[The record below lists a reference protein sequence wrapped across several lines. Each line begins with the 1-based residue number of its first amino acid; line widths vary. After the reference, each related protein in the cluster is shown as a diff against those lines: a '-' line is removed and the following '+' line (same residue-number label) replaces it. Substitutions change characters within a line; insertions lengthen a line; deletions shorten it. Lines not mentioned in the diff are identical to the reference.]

1 MSGAIIMKNQW
12 RLVAG
17 IILIIIIVLFA
28 VFNVDT
34 VPVNFGFAVVDGP
47 LIIVILVSLLMGSL
61 ITLLVATGSAT
72 KKNKEFKQMRAEID
86 TKGKEI
92 QKAVDAT
99 KAGYEQQL
107 ADLRAEL
114 TQKDSKINSLEEELI
129 KSSQWAT
136 RISRA
141 KFDKNRAGN
150 SFGSHFKLKRQD

>member
-1 MSGAIIMKNQW
+1 MIIRVGNIKMSGAIVMKNQW

-28 VFNVDT
+28 VFNVDS

-72 KKNKEFKQMRAEID
+72 KKNKEFKQMRAEIN

-92 QKAVDAT
+92 QNAVDAT
-99 KAGYEQQL
+99 KVGYEQQI
-107 ADLRAEL
+107 ADLRTEL
-114 TQKDSKINSLEEELI
+114 TQKDNKINSLEEELI
-129 KSSQWAT
+129 KKFTGGSPDQPSSV
-136 RISRA
+136 
-141 KFDKNRAGN
+141 
-150 SFGSHFKLKRQD
+150 

>member
-28 VFNVDT
+28 VFNVDS
-34 VPVNFGFAVVDGP
+34 VPVNFGFAVLDGP

-86 TKGKEI
+86 AKSKEI
-92 QKAVDAT
+92 QTAVDTA

-107 ADLRAEL
+107 SDLRMQL
-114 TQKDSKINSLEEELI
+114 SQKDSKINSLEEELI
-129 KSSQWAT
+129 KKLT
-136 RISRA
+136 V
-141 KFDKNRAGN
+141 GN
-150 SFGSHFKLKRQD
+150 PDQPSKI

>member
-1 MSGAIIMKNQW
+1 MKNQW

-28 VFNVDT
+28 VFNVDS

-86 TKGKEI
+86 AKGKEI

-107 ADLRAEL
+107 TDLRAQL

-129 KSSQWAT
+129 K
-136 RISRA
+136 
-141 KFDKNRAGN
+141 KFTVGN
-150 SFGSHFKLKRQD
+150 PDQPSKV

>member
-28 VFNVDT
+28 VFNVDS
-34 VPVNFGFAVVDGP
+34 VPVNFGFAVLDGP

-72 KKNKEFKQMRAEID
+72 KKNKEFKQMRAEVD
-86 TKGKEI
+86 AKSKEI
-92 QKAVDAT
+92 QTAVHTA

-107 ADLRAEL
+107 SDLRMQL
-114 TQKDSKINSLEEELI
+114 SQKDSKINSLEEELI
-129 KSSQWAT
+129 KKLT
-136 RISRA
+136 V
-141 KFDKNRAGN
+141 GN
-150 SFGSHFKLKRQD
+150 PDQPSKI

>member
-1 MSGAIIMKNQW
+1 MIIRVEHIKMSGAIVMKNQW

-28 VFNVDT
+28 VFNVDS

-92 QKAVDAT
+92 QNAVDAT
-99 KAGYEQQL
+99 KVGYEQQI
-107 ADLRAEL
+107 ADLRTEL
-114 TQKDSKINSLEEELI
+114 TQKDNKINSLEEELI
-129 KSSQWAT
+129 K
-136 RISRA
+136 
-141 KFDKNRAGN
+141 KFTG
-150 SFGSHFKLKRQD
+150 GSPDQPSGV

>member
-1 MSGAIIMKNQW
+1 MIIRVRNIKMSGAIVMKNQW

-28 VFNVDT
+28 VFNVDS

-72 KKNKEFKQMRAEID
+72 KKNKEFKQMRSEID

-92 QKAVDAT
+92 QNAVDAT
-99 KAGYEQQL
+99 KVGYEQQL
-107 ADLRAEL
+107 ADLRTEL
-114 TQKDSKINSLEEELI
+114 TQKDNKINSLEEELI
-129 KSSQWAT
+129 K
-136 RISRA
+136 
-141 KFDKNRAGN
+141 KFTG
-150 SFGSHFKLKRQD
+150 GSPDQPSGV

>member
-28 VFNVDT
+28 VFNVDS
-34 VPVNFGFAVVDGP
+34 VPVNFGFVVLDGP

-72 KKNKEFKQMRAEID
+72 KKNKEFKQMRAEVD
-86 TKGKEI
+86 AKSKEI
-92 QKAVDAT
+92 QTAVDTA

-107 ADLRAEL
+107 SNLRMQL
-114 TQKDSKINSLEEELI
+114 SQKDSKINSLEEELI
-129 KSSQWAT
+129 KKLT
-136 RISRA
+136 V
-141 KFDKNRAGN
+141 GN
-150 SFGSHFKLKRQD
+150 PDQPSKI